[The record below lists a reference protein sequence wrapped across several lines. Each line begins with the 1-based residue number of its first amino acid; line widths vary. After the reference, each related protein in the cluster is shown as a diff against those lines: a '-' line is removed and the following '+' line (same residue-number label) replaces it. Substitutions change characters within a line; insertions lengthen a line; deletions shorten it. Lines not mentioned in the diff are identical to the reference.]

1 MKKNT
6 IKDYF
11 KSGGYFSEY
20 LPNEF
25 SIYGIKDTFS
35 KNKVGKVKPYT
46 YSMSKFHIE
55 DHRRNIHVPEL
66 ISYLAAIE
74 KIEEP
79 NTLDKILRTDENS
92 KHSFSKLMIKNKVVR
107 HSNPSDRTLPL
118 KMGRNIDEDKFN
130 YSFNL
135 VKKIIKSSGAK
146 GILYL
151 DIANFFGNFY
161 THNIT
166 AIFKGEQWALEQY
179 NLKKNNGV
187 VDPEYTRLEHIDSA
201 IRNMNIGRS
210 HGLLVGPFIS
220 KVLAET
226 LMNTIDK
233 EIEKEKIQFVRF
245 MDDYEIFIYEESKID
260 LITAK
265 IENILNNYGFSLN
278 SEKTNYISFPYSDK
292 NDLTSIFDSSKNEL
306 QIVNIFNRFIEI
318 ENTKKQKGAIKY
330 LISRI
335 DEFDKESNE
344 LIISLLVNAIIN
356 NPNSTVVAIN
366 KLIEKLN
373 KKRIEAHTNR
383 VIESLL
389 AFLRICVNN
398 KYDLEQVWIVYAILK
413 IKPNYKFDFNN
424 LNELAAM
431 VILCETNSIS
441 KEYIKEHIGKCFLLD
456 YELWV
461 RDIIT
466 DNDIFGFHEL
476 DKKNY
481 FELKESNFSFYKKKT
496 TN

>member
-1 MKKNT
+1 MKKDV

-11 KSGGYFSEY
+11 IRSGYFSEY
-20 LPNEF
+20 LPSEF

-35 KNKVGKVKPYT
+35 KNQAGRVKPYT

-74 KIEEP
+74 KINES
-79 NTLDKILRTDENS
+79 NTLDKILQIDENS
-92 KHSFSKLMIKNKVVR
+92 EHSFSKLMIKNEVVR
-107 HSNPSDRTLPL
+107 HSNPSDRTLSVQ
-118 KMGRNIDEDKFN
+118 MGRNIDEDKFN
-130 YSFNL
+130 YSSNL
-135 VKKIIKSSGAK
+135 VRKIIKSSGAK

-151 DIANFFGNFY
+151 DIANFFGSFY

-179 NLKKNNGV
+179 NLKKNNEA
-187 VDPEYTRLEHIDSA
+187 VDQEYIRLEHIDSA

-226 LMNTIDK
+226 LMNIIDK
-233 EIEKEKIQFVRF
+233 EIEKEDIKFVRF
-245 MDDYEIFIYEESKID
+245 MDDYEIFVYEESEID

-265 IENILNNYGFSLN
+265 IENILNKYGFSLN

-306 QIVNIFNRFIEI
+306 QIVNVFNRFIEI
-318 ENTKKQKGAIKY
+318 EITKKQKGAIKY

-344 LIISLLVNAIIN
+344 LVISLIVNAIIN

-366 KLIEKLN
+366 KLISKLN
-373 KKRIEAHTNR
+373 EKKIETQTNR

-389 AFLRICVNN
+389 AFLRICVKN

-413 IKPNYKFDFNN
+413 IKSNHKFDFDK

-431 VILCETNSIS
+431 VILCETNSINE
-441 KEYIKEHIGKCFLLD
+441 EYTKKHVGKCFLFD

-466 DNDIFGFHEL
+466 DDDIFGFHEL
-476 DKKNY
+476 DKEVYLKLKN
-481 FELKESNFSFYKKKT
+481 SNFSFYKKK
-496 TN
+496 